1 MEKRELSSAKM
12 YFKHKVDIEKFKKET
27 FGKLDQEILNE
38 QTFMEERRKKRYP
51 KWIIAS
57 AASIMIIGTAFT
69 FGGTYIAD
77 AAETLINQ
85 LFGSRENLMQAYP
98 DESKEEFDFFE
109 QSLAIAKE
117 NLTKEEFNHYSQLL
131 KEQTEIFSKV
141 EKENREYPSDEEEK
155 RLDQIQASMR
165 TYEDKFIP
173 IQAQQLAS
181 FPFIKPTY
189 IPEGYNKVYDGFDQ
203 RKSSEEPNTLLQYK
217 NGESFFLLEQHNKN
231 QIASIEEPEAGY
243 FNTPPESYYLNEF
256 EFEYFPPKEGWG
268 GMRVTV
274 PEEGY
279 KLILAAN
286 NRLSK
291 EEMEKILLSMI
302 ENK

>member
-1 MEKRELSSAKM
+1 MEERELKSAKT
-12 YFKHKVDIEKFKKET
+12 YFKHQVDIKKFKKDT
-27 FGKLDQEILNE
+27 FEKLERNTHNQLTI
-38 QTFMEERRKKRYP
+38 MEVKRKKRFP
-51 KWIIAS
+51 NWILAS
-57 AASIMIIGTAFT
+57 AASVMIIGTVFT

-98 DESKEEFDFFE
+98 DENKEEFDFFE
-109 QSLAIAKE
+109 QSLTIAKE
-117 NLTKEEFNHYSQLL
+117 NLTKEEFNHYSQLF

-155 RLDQIQASMR
+155 RLDQIQASMQ

-173 IQAQQLAS
+173 IQAQQMAS

-189 IPEGYNKVYDGFDQ
+189 IPEGYNKVYEGFDQ
-203 RKSSEEPNTLLQYK
+203 KKSSEEPNTSFQYK

-243 FNTPPESYYLNEF
+243 FNTSPESYYLNEF
-256 EFEYFPPKEGWG
+256 EFEYFPPKDGWG

-286 NRLSK
+286 NLLSK

-302 ENK
+302 ESK

>member
-1 MEKRELSSAKM
+1 MLERELKSAKM

-27 FGKLDQEILNE
+27 FEKLDQEIFNE
-38 QTFMEERRKKRYP
+38 QTILDEKKKKKYP
-51 KWIIAS
+51 KWIISS

-98 DESKEEFDFFE
+98 DESKEELDFFE

-117 NLTKEEFNHYSQLL
+117 SLTKEEFNHYSQLL

-141 EKENREYPSDEEEK
+141 EKENRDYPSDEEERK
-155 RLDQIQASMR
+155 LDQIQASMQ

-189 IPEGYNKVYDGFDQ
+189 IPEGYNKVYEGFDQ
-203 RKSSEEPNTLLQYK
+203 RKSNEEPNTSLQYK
-217 NGESFFLLEQHNKN
+217 KGESYFLLEQHNKN

-243 FNTPPESYYLNEF
+243 FNTLPESYYLNEF
-256 EFEYFPPKEGWG
+256 EFEYFPPKDGWG

-274 PEEGY
+274 SEKGY

-302 ENK
+302 ESK